1 MSMKKKIIGFANDIS
16 GVAAVEFALLL
27 PVLLAFVFG
36 IINFGALLY
45 NQAVITNAA
54 REGARWGAINTTS
67 AINCSGS
74 TAGTLDPCQIANN
87 YTRAN
92 LISFGA
98 TPIST
103 TSASGTGTAGTT
115 VTVSVTYQFT
125 EIGWIVGN
133 KINNLSATSVM
144 YHE

>member
-1 MSMKKKIIGFANDIS
+1 MKKLIKNFAYDRN

-27 PVLLAFVFG
+27 PVLLIIVFG
-36 IINFGALLY
+36 IINYGTLLY

-67 AINCSGS
+67 AISCSGS
-74 TAGTLDPCQIANN
+74 SFGTGDPCQIANN

-92 LISFGA
+92 LITFGGV
-98 TPIST
+98 TSSS

-115 VTVSVTYQFT
+115 VTVTVTYQFT

-133 KINNLSATSVM
+133 KINNLTATSVM